1 MHDETPHMFHIK
13 ISSVYSPFLHLSFT
27 LYCSLSILLCT
38 GSRGVSIEQY
48 LNIGG
53 SSVSELKSSDK
64 FPDQPDNFLT
74 YPVFQPENSNTM
86 YVCS

>member
-1 MHDETPHMFHIK
+1 M
-13 ISSVYSPFLHLSFT
+13 
-27 LYCSLSILLCT
+27 
-38 GSRGVSIEQY
+38 SIEQY

-53 SSVSELKSSDK
+53 STVSKLKNSDK

>member
-1 MHDETPHMFHIK
+1 M
-13 ISSVYSPFLHLSFT
+13 
-27 LYCSLSILLCT
+27 
-38 GSRGVSIEQY
+38 SIEQY

-53 SSVSELKSSDK
+53 SSVSKLKSSDK